1 MSDQPQESAK
11 QPDPEALRASRI
23 KLLTLIAIA
32 FVPIFIAY
40 IAYFQFP
47 AMAPS
52 GTTNQGELV
61 WPVVDGNSIDSTLEA
76 LDNWALIQPVSTDCA
91 EDCRQMMYLSRQVVA
106 GLGKNTDR
114 VQRVLVSDAS
124 LSGELAEY
132 VAAEHRDALVI
143 EADTAILEGITGL
156 KPVLFLM
163 DPNGNIM
170 MFYPLDKAGKP
181 MLKDLK
187 HLLKIS
193 NIG

>member
-1 MSDQPQESAK
+1 MSDRAEESAI
-11 QPDPEALRASRI
+11 QPGPDALRTSRI

-40 IAYFQFP
+40 VAYFQFP

-52 GTTNQGELV
+52 GTTNQGELI
-61 WPVVDGNSIDSTLEA
+61 WPVVDGNSIDSRLEN
-76 LDNWALIQPVSTDCA
+76 LENWALIQPLGADCG
-91 EDCRQMMYLSRQVVA
+91 EDCRQMMYLSRQVVT

-114 VQRVLVSDAS
+114 VQRVLVSSSS
-124 LSGELAEY
+124 LSQELAGHVTE
-132 VAAEHRDALVI
+132 EHKDALVI
-143 EADTAILEGITGL
+143 EADTSRLKGITGL
-156 KPVLFLM
+156 EPVLFLM

-170 MFYPLDKAGKP
+170 MYYSLDKAGKP

>member
-1 MSDQPQESAK
+1 MSDQAGESAT
-11 QPDPEALRASRI
+11 QSGPDELRASRI

-47 AMAPS
+47 AIAPS
-52 GTTNQGELV
+52 GTTNQGQLV
-61 WPVVDGNSIDSTLEA
+61 WPVVDGNGIDPMLAELE
-76 LDNWALIQPVSTDCA
+76 NWALIQPLADDCA
-91 EDCRQMMYLSRQVVA
+91 EDCRQMMYLSRQVVT

-114 VQRVLVSDAS
+114 VQRVLLSESS
-124 LSGELAEY
+124 LPEELASH
-132 VAAEHRDALVI
+132 VSVEHKDALVI
-143 EADTAILEGITGL
+143 EADTSLFQNITRLE
-156 KPVLFLM
+156 PVLFLM

-170 MFYPLDKAGKP
+170 MYYSLDKAGKP

>member
-1 MSDQPQESAK
+1 MSEQSTEHSA
-11 QPDPEALRASRI
+11 EALRSSRI

-47 AMAPS
+47 ALAPT

-61 WPVVDGNSIDSTLEA
+61 WPVVEGNGIDPQLEA
-76 LDNWALIQPVSTDCA
+76 LENWALIQPLDAQCS
-91 EDCRQMMYLSRQVVA
+91 EDCRQMMYLSRQVVTA
-106 GLGKNTDR
+106 LGKNTDR
-114 VQRVLVSDAS
+114 VQRVL
-124 LSGELAEY
+124 LSPVALESELAAH
-132 VAAEHRDALVI
+132 VAQEHRDAMVI
-143 EADTAILEGITGL
+143 QAGTELLNGITETQ
-156 KPVLFLM
+156 PVLFLM

-170 MFYPLDKAGKP
+170 MFFNMEKAGKP